1 MQAGLEQPRA
11 DSQLEGVEL
20 AQQVQLEGVQLAQG
34 VQLEKKERAEQMR
47 LKGVLQGS
55 SSVSGREGSTAD
67 PLRARAAV
75 KQQQQQ
81 HEQRWQQQ
89 LQRVRR
95 ARVVQP
101 AGGR

>member
-1 MQAGLEQPRA
+1 M
-11 DSQLEGVEL
+11 EL
-20 AQQVQLEGVQLAQG
+20 AQQVQLEGVQLALG
-34 VQLEKKERAEQMR
+34 VQLEKKECAEQMR

-81 HEQRWQQQ
+81 QQHEQRWQQQ

-95 ARVVQP
+95 AWVVQP

>member
-1 MQAGLEQPRA
+1 M
-11 DSQLEGVEL
+11 
-20 AQQVQLEGVQLAQG
+20 
-34 VQLEKKERAEQMR
+34 
-47 LKGVLQGS
+47 LQGS

-95 ARVVQP
+95 AWVVQP
-101 AGGR
+101 ADGR

>member
-1 MQAGLEQPRA
+1 MQAGQEQQRA
-11 DSQLEGVEL
+11 DTQLEGVEL
-20 AQQVQLEGVQLAQG
+20 AQQVQLEGVQLALG

-75 KQQQQQ
+75 QQQQQQ

>member
-1 MQAGLEQPRA
+1 
-11 DSQLEGVEL
+11 
-20 AQQVQLEGVQLAQG
+20 VQ
-34 VQLEKKERAEQMR
+34 

-81 HEQRWQQQ
+81 QQHEQRWQQQ

-95 ARVVQP
+95 AWVVQP
-101 AGGR
+101 SGGR

>member
-1 MQAGLEQPRA
+1 
-11 DSQLEGVEL
+11 V
-20 AQQVQLEGVQLAQG
+20 
-34 VQLEKKERAEQMR
+34 R
-47 LKGVLQGS
+47 LKGVLQGC

-81 HEQRWQQQ
+81 QHEQRWQQQ

-95 ARVVQP
+95 AWVVQP
-101 AGGR
+101 ADGR

>member
-1 MQAGLEQPRA
+1 MQAGQEQK
-11 DSQLEGVEL
+11 GVQL
-20 AQQVQLEGVQLAQG
+20 AQQVQLEGVQLALG
-34 VQLEKKERAEQMR
+34 VQLEKKECAEQMR

-81 HEQRWQQQ
+81 QHEQRWQQQ